1 MKAKAIFRKLF
12 CYLFILIP
20 LCFSVSQ
27 AMTLKSVTIEA
38 PYEYDAKTDRKVI
51 NSVVNQYIG
60 QGITVSLLNNI
71 VSNLNNLYATYG
83 FIGALALYPYQN
95 ASDGNVTIV
104 IDKLK
109 VLKSRIANDTNIPY
123 KRVYSLLAKA
133 RANPASS
140 VNDSSISDHL
150 NKVKALGAFDV
161 DVVLTPVTSDDLEK
175 AYFLK
180 ADESFYMMDLVAKKK
195 KRINASVYYDN
206 HGTNST
212 GKQRLTALIGS
223 NNLTNNADRG
233 FIGLNATDKGQ
244 FNTVADYAYLLSD
257 SFVYVGANIN
267 YGAYSIKKNY
277 ALTDVKGDMSGI
289 ELYLQNI
296 AYSDPFNMT
305 MIKGGAYFR
314 NIKDK
319 FKSFDIEMK
328 RRNVGSYF
336 GFTHDYHNIN
346 RSALFK
352 TDSRIALSK
361 TDNKDDYSIYS
372 ENPYFLLNSNN
383 TFDYFL
389 SDKYSFN
396 LRANIQLSNK
406 EVDPIDLFNAG
417 GDQAVYAYQS
427 NLAAGDLGL
436 FVSTGISR
444 HNNDLFNSKISLEL
458 MQSHLKNQH
467 SKKESFFGVG
477 IKANLEYKGFFSE
490 ISLSKAVGKHQSK
503 ARDSISTLVQ
513 FGYNY

>member
-1 MKAKAIFRKLF
+1 MKATAIIKKLF
-12 CYLFILIP
+12 CYLLILIP

-38 PYEYDAKTDRKVI
+38 PREYDAKTDRNVI

-71 VSNLNNLYATYG
+71 VSNLNTLYATYG
-83 FIGALALYPYQN
+83 FIGALALYPHQN

-109 VLKSRIANDTNIPY
+109 VLKSNIVNNTDIPY
-123 KRVYSLLAKA
+123 KRVYSLLANA
-133 RANPASS
+133 RANPASA

-161 DVVLTPVTSDDLEK
+161 DVVLTPVTSDDLDK
-175 AYFLK
+175 AYFLN

-195 KRINASVYYDN
+195 QRINASVYYDN
-206 HGTNST
+206 HGTKST

-233 FIGLNATDKGQ
+233 FIGMNATDKGQ
-244 FNTVADYAYLLSD
+244 FNTVADYAYLLDD
-257 SFVYVGANIN
+257 SFTYVGANLN
-267 YGAYSIKKNY
+267 YGSYSIKKNY
-277 ALTDVKGDMSGI
+277 ALTDVKGDMTGI
-289 ELYLQNI
+289 EMYLQNI

-305 MIKGGAYFR
+305 MLKGGAYFR
-314 NIKDK
+314 NIKDR
-319 FKSFDIEMK
+319 FESFDIEMK
-328 RRNVGSYF
+328 RRNIGSYF
-336 GFTHDYHNIN
+336 GVLHDYHNIN
-346 RSALFK
+346 RSVLFK
-352 TDSRIALSK
+352 TDSKIALCK

-372 ENPYFLLNSNN
+372 ENPYFLLNTNN
-383 TFDYFL
+383 TFDYFF
-389 SDKYSFN
+389 SNKYSLN
-396 LRANIQLSNK
+396 LRANMQLSNK
-406 EVDPIDLFNAG
+406 DVDPVDLFNAG
-417 GDQAVYAYQS
+417 GENAVYAYQS

-444 HNNDLFNSKISLEL
+444 HNNDLLNSKVSLEF

-477 IKANLEYKGFFSE
+477 IKVNFEYKGSFAE
-490 ISLSKAVGKHQSK
+490 ISLSKALGKHQSK
-503 ARDSISTLVQ
+503 ARDSISALVQ